1 MDWTILD
8 RIGLDEKNVTE
19 RWDMETELAVVGA
32 GACGLMAAFAAARRG
47 VEVLLLE
54 KSTRLGCN
62 TELSSGSIPAAGT
75 RFQKAAGIEGTPEQM
90 AADILRKNRGQADP
104 EIVRALCRK
113 SREVIDVLADEV
125 GLPLTLNTDAGRAGF
140 SFLRLHNP
148 PGRTGGPLIR
158 ALHDALGRFSNAT
171 FADETPGAGLV
182 THATGATHGQGAVSG
197 VLAGPAGTQRI
208 GAKKVILA
216 CDGFGANKEMLR
228 RFIPGMA
235 DVEYIGTQN
244 ATGEGI
250 RWGFDLGAATAH
262 MNGYQGHGYVCAGYG
277 TRLSPEIPQLGGIF
291 VNANG
296 ERFARDDQG
305 YSEFARVV
313 LGQPGGVAI
322 GIFDQRIYDAVAH
335 TDHFKDTV
343 ASGALRCAGTLE
355 GLAAA
360 FHLDPAR
367 LHAALEDY
375 HTGALRGEDRFGRNT
390 FGKPLQA
397 PYYGAKVT
405 GALAHT
411 QGGLRVDVH
420 ARVLRADGTVIP
432 NLYAGGGTAAGISGD
447 GPDGY
452 LSGNG
457 LLCALG
463 LGLIAGEHAAAA
475 IRSAA

>member
-1 MDWTILD
+1 M
-8 RIGLDEKNVTE
+8 TE
-19 RWDMETELAVVGA
+19 RWDMETGLVVVGA
-32 GACGLMAAFAAARRG
+32 GACGLMAAFVAARRG

-54 KSTRLGCN
+54 KNTRLGCN
-62 TELSSGSIPAAGT
+62 AELASGSIPAAGT
-75 RFQKAAGIEGTPEQM
+75 RYQKAAGIEGTPEQM
-90 AADILRKNRGQADP
+90 AEDILRKNRGQADP
-104 EIVRALCRK
+104 EIVRELCRK
-113 SREVIDVLADEV
+113 SVEVIDLLADEV
-125 GLPLTLNTDAGRAGF
+125 GLALALNTDAGRSGF

-158 ALHDALGRFSNAT
+158 ALHDALGRFPNAT

-182 THATGATHGQGAVSG
+182 PDARGAVTG
-197 VLAGPAGTQRI
+197 VLAGPSGTERI

-228 RFIPGMA
+228 RFIPEMA
-235 DVEYIGTQN
+235 GVEYIGTQN
-244 ATGEGI
+244 NTGEGI
-250 RWGFDLGAATAH
+250 RWGVELGAATAH
-262 MNGYQGHGYVCAGYG
+262 MTGYQGHGYVCAGYG
-277 TRLSPEIPQLGGIF
+277 TRLAPEIPQLGGIF
-291 VNANG
+291 VNTNG
-296 ERFARDDQG
+296 DRFAQDDQG

-322 GIFDQRIYDAVAH
+322 GLFDRRIYDVVAH

-343 ASGALRCAGTLE
+343 ASGALRSAGTLE
-355 GLAAA
+355 ELAAA
-360 FHLDPAR
+360 FRLDPAR
-367 LHAALEDY
+367 LRAAVEDY
-375 HTGALRGEDRFGRNT
+375 NAGALRGEDRFGRNT
-390 FGKPLQA
+390 FGKPLEA

-411 QGGLRVDVH
+411 QGGLKVDVH
-420 ARVLRADGTVIP
+420 ARVLRQDGTVVP

-463 LGLIAGEHAAAA
+463 LGLIAGEHAAAE
-475 IRSAA
+475 IRSEA